1 MFATNQ
7 NKHSKTFAN
16 PTMVWKTPG
25 FQIGL
30 WVAHDQVGQDSD
42 TEPQEKDIRVCHPD
56 LNGLCVFSH
65 SIMDCNCPG
74 SSVRGLLQ
82 ARIVGRVA
90 ISFSRGSSEPA
101 D

>member
-30 WVAHDQVGQDSD
+30 WVAHDQVGQDSG

-56 LNGLCVFSH
+56 LNGLCMFSH
-65 SIMDCNCPG
+65 SIMSD
-74 SSVRGLLQ
+74 SL
-82 ARIVGRVA
+82 
-90 ISFSRGSSEPA
+90 
-101 D
+101 